1 MLGWPAKGAWC
12 IIKISRN
19 TDCRRRLISLRWPS
33 SLVDSSLT
41 CFTATLVPSNLHS
54 STLNVSPC
62 PIFCICSISSYKHLL
77 IFSFCTVRSTPSRLC
92 MALASEPSLNARPS
106 TVERRVREILVTQ
119 LKVLEVESPTSV
131 IWGRIYQ
138 LRENMRLWEFT
149 VKASMSAMG
158 TWTRKGVL

>member
-1 MLGWPAKGAWC
+1 MVGESLVALSSHIPVVLGCWDGLPKAHGALSR
-12 IIKISRN
+12 SRN

-119 LKVLEVESPTSV
+119 LKVLVVESPTSV
-131 IWGRIYQ
+131 I
-138 LRENMRLWEFT
+138 
-149 VKASMSAMG
+149 
-158 TWTRKGVL
+158 